1 VTVISDT
8 EYQKLGNV
16 TLIQTDQTL
25 KGPSNQPLQVKGK
38 FFGEFHYGLMRIKQ
52 SCYVVTGL
60 AKPLLGRPAIEKLN
74 LLARINN
81 VQGVSITEKFSK
93 LFTGLGKLP
102 GCYTI
107 KLSDG
112 AKPYSVNVPRRVAV
126 SLMEPVKRELDRMK
140 NLGVIAPVDEP
151 TEWCSG
157 MVGIT
162 KSNGQVRICVDL
174 TKLYKSVCRERYPLP
189 AVEQILSQLSGA
201 TVFSK
206 LDANSGFWQIPLSSE
221 STRLTTF
228 IIPFGRYCFHRLP
241 FGITSAPEYFQRQMS
256 EMLKDKQGVVCLMDD
271 VLVYGATQQEHDERL
286 EAVLETMSANGMT
299 LNEAKCQ
306 FSQKKILFLGQEIDE
321 HGIRPDPAKISAIW
335 TMPRPTNLPELRRFL
350 SMTNHLSKFVPNL
363 ADRTKALRDLLV
375 KDREWVWG
383 TPQQQAFE
391 DLNHV
396 LTSTPVLALFNPSS
410 YTVVSADAS
419 SYGLGAVLLQKQ
431 SHGELNP
438 VAYISRSMTL
448 TEQRYAQI
456 EKEALALTWAC
467 ERFAD
472 YLLGLNFHINTDHK
486 PLVPLFSTKN
496 LEELPIRV
504 QRYRLR
510 MMRFNFTISHV
521 PGKLLVIADT
531 LSRAPVEAPSNNDRE
546 LAIQSQAFVNL
557 VLQCLPASEQR
568 IEQIKESQ
576 QKDRGL
582 VQIMSYCQSQWPD
595 KASLSSN
602 IQPYYSVRAE
612 LSVENGLLMRGCRI
626 VIPPELQRE
635 MLNKIH
641 EGHLGITKC
650 RARARQ
656 SVWWP
661 GMSQELEKKV
671 RDCYECC
678 KYQRRRVDPM
688 LPSSLPDLPW
698 QKVGTDLFEWKNSKY
713 LLIVDYYSRYI
724 EISHLDHST
733 ASAVITHTKSIFARH
748 GIPEV
753 VYSDNGPQ
761 FQAAA
766 YTQFAST
773 YQFKHVTSSPYF
785 PQSNSEAERAVAT
798 IKSLLRKEG
807 DPYLALLAYRSTPL
821 EIGYSPSQLLMSR
834 TLRSSVPVTREQ
846 RRPKVADPQLVRE
859 R

>member
-1 VTVISDT
+1 
-8 EYQKLGNV
+8 
-16 TLIQTDQTL
+16 
-25 KGPSNQPLQVKGK
+25 
-38 FFGEFHYGLMRIKQ
+38 
-52 SCYVVTGL
+52 
-60 AKPLLGRPAIEKLN
+60 
-74 LLARINN
+74 
-81 VQGVSITEKFSK
+81 
-93 LFTGLGKLP
+93 
-102 GCYTI
+102 
-107 KLSDG
+107 
-112 AKPYSVNVPRRVAV
+112 
-126 SLMEPVKRELDRMK
+126 
-140 NLGVIAPVDEP
+140 
-151 TEWCSG
+151 
-157 MVGIT
+157 
-162 KSNGQVRICVDL
+162 
-174 TKLYKSVCRERYPLP
+174 
-189 AVEQILSQLSGA
+189 
-201 TVFSK
+201 
-206 LDANSGFWQIPLSSE
+206 
-221 STRLTTF
+221 
-228 IIPFGRYCFHRLP
+228 
-241 FGITSAPEYFQRQMS
+241 MS
-256 EMLKDKQGVVCLMDD
+256 EMLKDMQGVVCLMDD

-321 HGIRPDPAKISAIW
+321 HGIRPDPAKISAIR

-350 SMTNHLSKFVPNL
+350 GMTNHLSKFVPNL

-375 KDREWVWG
+375 KDKEWVWG

-396 LTSTPVLALFNPSS
+396 LTSTPMLALFNPSS

-438 VAYISRSMTL
+438 VAYISCSMTS

-510 MMRFNFTISHV
+510 MMRFNFTISYV
-521 PGKLLVIADT
+521 PGRLLVIADT
-531 LSRAPVEAPSNNDRE
+531 LSRAPVETPSNNDHE

-576 QKDRGL
+576 QKDRGF

-635 MLNKIH
+635 ILNKIH

-688 LPSSLPDLPW
+688 HAIFIARLTMAE
-698 QKVGTDLFEWKNSKY
+698 GGY
-713 LLIVDYYSRYI
+713 RLI
-724 EISHLDHST
+724 
-733 ASAVITHTKSIFARH
+733 
-748 GIPEV
+748 
-753 VYSDNGPQ
+753 
-761 FQAAA
+761 
-766 YTQFAST
+766 
-773 YQFKHVTSSPYF
+773 
-785 PQSNSEAERAVAT
+785 
-798 IKSLLRKEG
+798 
-807 DPYLALLAYRSTPL
+807 
-821 EIGYSPSQLLMSR
+821 
-834 TLRSSVPVTREQ
+834 
-846 RRPKVADPQLVRE
+846 
-859 R
+859 